1 MASIAYITD
10 RDMIE
15 YHRLN
20 GNTSINFWKPSN
32 EKKMSNFKN
41 GDYLFFLAKG
51 TEKGKKRE
59 KGIIGYGK
67 LSQSYI
73 HTFTQ
78 MWTKYGTRNGYPNKK
93 DLYNAIIKVT
103 KKKSMPEHLN
113 CLLLQDVVFF
123 QAPVYLSEI
132 GLEISNKVESYF
144 YIDKVDMMNTSKI
157 LEVAENIGIDV
168 WSSLFTKNEVIDLK
182 RDAQIQIIQ
191 NIYQKLK
198 SNYYTPYDEIR
209 LSKFSSILVEEQKNI
224 KFIGYSK
231 IEYIQFRE
239 DSIVIYIPCIVNTN
253 DFMKKLQFLI
263 GHYILYKGYLQESE
277 YGDEIE
283 IVILFNKRITDDIRS
298 LLNRQHIQYKEKL
311 ISID

>member
-32 EKKMSNFKN
+32 AKKMSNFKK
-41 GDYLFFLAKG
+41 GDFLFFLAKG

-67 LSQSYI
+67 LTQSCI
-73 HTFTQ
+73 HTFSQ
-78 MWTKYGTRNGYPNKK
+78 MWAKYETLNGYPSKK
-93 DLYNAIIKVT
+93 ALYNAIIKVT

-132 GLEISNKVESYF
+132 GLHISNKIESYF

-168 WSSLFTKNEVIDLK
+168 WSSLFIKDEVIDLK
-182 RDAQIQIIQ
+182 RDAQIQTIQ

-209 LSKFSSILVEEQKNI
+209 LSKFSNVLVEELVNV
-224 KFIGYSK
+224 KFVGVNK
-231 IEYIQFRE
+231 IEYIVLKE
-239 DSIVIYIPCIVNTN
+239 NSIEIYIPCIVNTN
-253 DFMKKLQFLI
+253 DFMKKLQFLV
-263 GHYILYKGYLQESE
+263 GHYILYKGYIQESE
-277 YGDEIE
+277 YGDEID
-283 IVILFNKRITDDIRS
+283 ITIIFNKRLTDDIRC
-298 LLNRQHIQYKEKL
+298 LLDTQHIQYKEKL